1 PARTSIQPHGP
12 MQSPEAG
19 RLPAQVAEIGRL
31 TERCCPDADL
41 PAVHELAG
49 GGRESQGWRERCCA
63 PWLPY
68 CSAGFVPRCATG
80 PHEVSDRQSRA
91 RWLRPP
97 TQW

>member
-1 PARTSIQPHGP
+1 AARRTHLPAADSLPPTAGSERPARTSIQPHGP

-68 CSAGFVPRCATG
+68 CSAGFVPRCA
-80 PHEVSDRQSRA
+80 
-91 RWLRPP
+91 
-97 TQW
+97 